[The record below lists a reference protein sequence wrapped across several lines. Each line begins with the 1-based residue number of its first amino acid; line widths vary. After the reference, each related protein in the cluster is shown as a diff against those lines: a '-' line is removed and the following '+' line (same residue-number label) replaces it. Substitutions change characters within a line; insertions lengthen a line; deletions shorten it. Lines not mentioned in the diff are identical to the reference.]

1 MRTVNRN
8 LNGAE
13 NPKAMT
19 VLPNGAG
26 ARKLAFV
33 ISSLGSGGAERVC
46 ATLANHWAAAGWTIS
61 VITLSGADTDFYKLD
76 DRVER
81 IGLCRTGV
89 STNSLSATTNNWQ
102 RARDLRRVLQ
112 SGRPDVALSLIDQ
125 NNVLLAL
132 ASLGQSVPVCIG
144 AEHIHPPQAPLGIF
158 WSVLRRLT
166 YKNLWAVVALT
177 SDSAEWIRRNTRAV
191 RVPVIPNAV
200 PWPVPTTEPN
210 VPPPPKYG
218 GRLLAAGR
226 LHPQKGFDLLLP
238 CFGKLARQYSDWD
251 LAIVGEGHERGRL
264 QAMIG
269 QLGLEN
275 RVHLPGRVGNIGDW
289 YHNADIFV
297 MPSRFE
303 GFPMTLVEA
312 MAHGKPSVSFD
323 CDTGPRDI
331 IRHGVDGILVPSG
344 DTERLGIE
352 LQRLMDNTDER
363 SRLGTHAR
371 EIHTRFSIDRVAGMW
386 ESLFDDALGSSRVR
400 R

>member
-1 MRTVNRN
+1 MGTVNQN
-8 LNGAE
+8 MNGTE
-13 NPKAMT
+13 NPNTMT
-19 VLPNGAG
+19 VLPNCVGV
-26 ARKLAFV
+26 RKLAFV

-81 IGLCRTGV
+81 IGLCRTGR
-89 STNSLSATTNNWQ
+89 STNPLSAITNNWQ
-102 RARDLRRVLQ
+102 RARDLRRVLR
-112 SGRPDVALSLIDQ
+112 SVRPDVALSFIDQ

-132 ASLGQSVPVCIG
+132 ASIGQSGPVCIG
-144 AEHIHPPQAPLGIF
+144 AEHIHPPQAPLGMF
-158 WSVLRRLT
+158 WKVLRTLI
-166 YKNLWAVVALT
+166 YKDLWAIAALT

-200 PWPVPTTEPN
+200 PWPVPTTEPS
-210 VPPPPKYG
+210 VPPPPKPG

-238 CFGKLARQYSDWD
+238 CFGKLSRQYSEWD

-275 RVHLPGRVGNIGDW
+275 RVHLPGRVGNISDW
-289 YHNADIFV
+289 YRTSDIFV
-297 MPSRFE
+297 MSSRFE

-312 MAHGKPSVSFD
+312 MAYGNPSVSFD

-344 DTERLGIE
+344 DTERLGME
-352 LQRLMDNTDER
+352 LRRLMTNTDER
-363 SRLGTHAR
+363 ARLGTHAR
-371 EIHTRFSIDRVAGMW
+371 EIRARFSIDRIAGMW
-386 ESLFDDALGSSRVR
+386 ESLFDDALESSRVR
-400 R
+400 Q